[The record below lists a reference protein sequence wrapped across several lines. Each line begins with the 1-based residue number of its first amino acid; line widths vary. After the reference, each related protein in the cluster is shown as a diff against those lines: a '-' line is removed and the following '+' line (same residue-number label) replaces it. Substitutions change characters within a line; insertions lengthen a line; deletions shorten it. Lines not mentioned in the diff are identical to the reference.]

1 MPARTGEQF
10 LKGLNDGR
18 EVWVGNE
25 KVSDVADHPAFAGAA
40 RGLAGAFDLQHE
52 YPDDCLMPDPETGE
66 LINVSHMIP
75 RSKDDLMKRHKGL
88 QRIAEYTV
96 GVMGRTPDYMNVT
109 YAGFAGRS
117 DEWGANGNE
126 RGAENLVNYQKF
138 LRRND
143 ISLTHTI
150 VQPTIDK
157 AQGDAPRPGNKVAL
171 HKVGETEHGIIVR
184 GARILATL
192 APFADELAVYPG
204 APLNPDTDDYALAFC
219 IPMNTPGLKFICRD
233 SCAGSRNVFDH
244 PLSSRFDEQDAFV
257 IFDDVEVPYDRLHI
271 DCNMAVYNQV
281 MSTGWYPNIMQQT
294 MIRAQTKLEFA
305 WGVATRMAESINSV
319 QPPSAQM
326 LGEIWTFSEL
336 ARSAVQ
342 AAEDNAHE
350 HGNGT
355 WFPQG
360 APLVALRAS
369 LPYWF
374 PRVNEIIRLVG
385 SHNLLAAPTA
395 EQLADPALRPLIDEF
410 MHGAGGVGAE
420 ARARIFRLA
429 WDFTGSA
436 LASRNEQYE
445 RFYLASG
452 TRNQQLAH
460 ILGDRARAN
469 RLVDRFMTEPY
480 DDASA
485 SSGAK
490 KNKKVGAAA

>member
-25 KVSDVADHPAFAGAA
+25 KVSDITDHPAFAGAA
-40 RGLAGAFDLQHE
+40 RGLAGSFDLQYE

-109 YAGFAGRS
+109 YAGFAGRP
-117 DEWGANGNE
+117 DEWGAAGNE

-150 VQPTIDK
+150 IQPTVDK
-157 AQGDAPRPGNKVAL
+157 AEGDAPKPGNTVSL
-171 HKVGETEHGIIVR
+171 RKVGETEHGIIVR

-204 APLNPDTDDYALAFC
+204 APLLPDTDDYALAFC

-233 SCAGSRNVFDH
+233 SCAGGMNAFDH

-257 IFDDVEVPYDRLHI
+257 IFDDVEVPWDRVHI
-271 DCNMAVYNQV
+271 DCNMEVYNQV
-281 MSTGWYPNIMQQT
+281 MWTGWFPNIMQQT

-305 WGVATRMAESINSV
+305 WGLAARMAESINAV
-319 QPPSAQM
+319 QAPNAQM
-326 LGEIWTFSEL
+326 LGEIWNFAEL
-336 ARSAVQ
+336 ARCAVQ
-342 AAEDNAHE
+342 SAEENAHE
-350 HGNGT
+350 HGNGV

-374 PRVNEIIRLVG
+374 PRVNEIIRLIG

-395 EQLADPALRPLIDEF
+395 AQFADPNLRPLIDEF
-410 MHGAGGVGAE
+410 MHGAGDVSAE
-420 ARARIFRLA
+420 SRARIFRLG
-429 WDFTGSA
+429 WDFAGSA

-452 TRNQQLAH
+452 ARNRQLSH
-460 ILGDRARAN
+460 NLGDRTRAD

-480 DDASA
+480 DETITAG
-485 SSGAK
+485 GAK